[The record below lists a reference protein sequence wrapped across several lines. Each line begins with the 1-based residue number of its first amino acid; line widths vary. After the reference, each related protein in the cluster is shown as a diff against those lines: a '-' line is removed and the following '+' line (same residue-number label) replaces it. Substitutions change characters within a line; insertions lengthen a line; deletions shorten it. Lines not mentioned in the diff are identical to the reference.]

1 MTDVFISY
9 SRRDK
14 VFTQKLVDALHAANR
29 DVWADWNSIPAASDW
44 DAEIKEGI
52 EKTDTVLFL
61 LSPEWIKSNECRK
74 EMIHAIQ
81 HGKRLIPILYLM
93 PDQGQEVPPELAK
106 INWVYMRDTDNFDKA
121 FETLQSAMD
130 TDLDWI
136 KTHTR
141 VQVRAIE
148 WDKKKRDNSFTL
160 RGKDLTDGEQFIS
173 GATGKSPEPTQL
185 QGEYVLASRKDATR
199 RQRITLAG
207 VTIALVVSIALG
219 ITAYFQR
226 QVAVANEKTA
236 NANFLGAQ
244 TNLLIT
250 TDFQQSLLLGI
261 ESFRFMDKSITRGAL
276 LDASAANPAILQ
288 YLEGH
293 TNQAFTVAFSPN
305 GQILASGD
313 FDGTILLW
321 DVATGKQIGQPLTGH
336 TDTIYSLAFSPD
348 GKTLASSSNTIM
360 LWDVETGKPIG
371 EALKMD
377 TTDAAIRVAFSPDGK
392 TLASGSTD
400 STIMLWDVSTGKR
413 IGKPLTGHT
422 DSVISVVFVQ
432 NGKTLASGSA
442 DNTIRFWDVATG
454 QPIGEPLT
462 GHTGIITTMA
472 TNPTGEMLASGSMDG
487 SIIVWDVATGSPI
500 GEPLRGHDDIIT
512 SVAISPDGLNVVSG
526 SADQSIKMWGI
537 GLGVSFD
544 IVTPRVIGRVNAL
557 TLSPDGKTLA
567 VADNSSSV
575 ILLTTEHTN
584 PIGKR
589 ISSQT
594 EGLTTMS
601 LSPDGKILANTGLYS
616 DTIVLVDVTTGNPI
630 GQPLTGHTDTIWE
643 LAFSPDSK
651 TLASAGGMDGS
662 IRLWDVATGKPIGQP
677 LIGHTDTIY
686 SLAFSPDGKTLA
698 SGYNDKT
705 IILWDLKTGKPI
717 GQPLSGHTDAVISIA
732 FSPDGK
738 TLASVGG
745 FPDNTIRLWDVATGK
760 PVGQP
765 LTGRTKTSNAMDLVF
780 SLDGKTLISGST
792 DQSIILWDVETGK
805 PIGEPLTGATNA
817 VTDLAL
823 SPDGNI
829 LASGYADQT
838 VRLWDIATGKPIG
851 QPLLGHNGPLVQVS
865 FSPDGKTLVS
875 GSQYGNIILF
885 NLETDYWIERSCE
898 RAGRNFTQAEWS
910 EYFPNVTY
918 RKTCEQW
925 PLETE
930 DASVSIPFP
939 TPYPTSATTAT
950 PISDLNDSTSL
961 PGSDNGIIYQDDFSQ
976 KTDYYEYFNFEQA
989 TSDIANGV
997 YSIKVNTPNTWV
1009 IPTSGIEANDNDIS
1023 ADIQQSSGNADQ
1035 SSVYGLTCRITQ
1047 QGGYVFAVT
1056 GDGNALILKKNDSGQ
1071 FSLISDVIPVSS
1083 YNSGGSVN
1091 RLSVSC
1097 VGDQLTLS
1105 VNGEVIIQITD
1116 NSYATGYL
1124 GFAAFSLDTSPSPL
1138 QVNFDNLVISEPGKL
1153 PATTAP
1159 ASQGSSN
1166 EQTGNNVLYQDDF
1179 STPNAKLEKYTGKE
1193 GIAGVSNGVFSLIN
1207 KSDYWWISPIPVPAS
1222 DSVASVQLRQVSG
1235 PANNNTGFGLM
1246 CRQTKNTAGFSQGY
1260 LFAISGDGFASI
1272 SLLKGD
1278 GSVTSLADWTA
1289 SSLIKQ
1295 GDANNTLI
1303 ASCLGDKLTLAVN
1316 DEVVLEA
1323 VDSTFTNGEFAF
1335 VAASFEKD
1343 SLEVQVEFDNLVITQ
1358 P

>member
-14 VFTQKLVDALHAANR
+14 VFTQKLVDALLAANR
-29 DVWADWNSIPAASDW
+29 EVWADWNSIPAASDW

-173 GATGKSPEPTQL
+173 GAAGKSPEPTQL

-293 TNQAFTVAFSPN
+293 TNQAFAVAFSPN

-462 GHTGIITTMA
+462 GHTNMVTSLA
-472 TNPTGEMLASGSMDG
+472 TNPTGEILASASMDG

-630 GQPLTGHTDTIWE
+630 GQPLTGHTDTIWG

-651 TLASAGGMDGS
+651 TLASGGMDGS

-738 TLASVGG
+738 TLASGGG

-1097 VGDQLTLS
+1097 IGDQLTLS

-1179 STPNAKLEKYTGKE
+1179 SSSNDAVETFENDNASNMAKNGVYSVTVAKNGITNFPLIFIDANDSELTSRVKL
-1193 GIAGVSNGVFSLIN
+1193 IAGPSDNNIGFGSACRFSLDDGN
-1207 KSDYWWISPIPVPAS
+1207 
-1222 DSVASVQLRQVSG
+1222 
-1235 PANNNTGFGLM
+1235 
-1246 CRQTKNTAGFSQGY
+1246 GY
-1260 LFAISGDGFASI
+1260 LFLVSGDGFASI
-1272 SLLKGD
+1272 QLMKDGQVTALK
-1278 GSVTSLADWTA
+1278 DWTPSDA
-1289 SSLIKQ
+1289 IKQ
-1295 GDANNTLI
+1295 GKVENTFTS
-1303 ASCLGDKLTLAVN
+1303 SCIGDQLKLSVN
-1316 DEVVLEA
+1316 GETVLEA
-1323 VDSTFTNGEFAF
+1323 TDSTHSSGQFALSLQSYS
-1335 VAASFEKD
+1335 AS
-1343 SLEVQVEFDNLVITQ
+1343 SSPITVEFDDLLITQ